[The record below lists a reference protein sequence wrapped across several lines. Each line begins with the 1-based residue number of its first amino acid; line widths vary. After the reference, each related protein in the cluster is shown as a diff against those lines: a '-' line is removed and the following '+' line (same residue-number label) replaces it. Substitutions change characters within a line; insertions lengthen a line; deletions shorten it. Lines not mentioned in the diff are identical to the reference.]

1 MEYRWGKLI
10 QVAENQD
17 LDGQMAQVTQMA
29 QVVQVTQV
37 AQMT

>member
-17 LDGQMAQVTQMA
+17 LDGQMAKVTQMA
-29 QVVQVTQV
+29 QEVQMTPVVQ
-37 AQMT
+37 MT